1 MESGGTH
8 RLAVNGATFLNL
20 RPIRPI
26 SYERRARTR
35 PQKSESPR
43 RSLGQHYSKDRSMEG
58 RPQWMAEKRRVLVV
72 DDDQVDRQMV
82 IRYLSEGFEVSEAT
96 NSQEALASVSKSAPD
111 CILLDFD
118 LGRENAIHLMPG
130 LVKRGLAVVVY
141 SGRGSETIA
150 AMTYRLGGSD
160 YLMKDRLSRDVLSR
174 AIDKAICRSS
184 VRRLVDQSLAYRK
197 NQIEAAAPE
206 DLEDPLEGLLIGEMG
221 LYGEQVRIAQTHF
234 LEIVD
239 DIAGGV
245 ADQLDERVFTKSRI
259 LACGLGEMGVA
270 SSEVLH
276 LLKQALICRS
286 DRQDK
291 TEMQLYVEACQAA
304 ALEIMAHLSDYYRD
318 RERSERISASVLN

>member
-1 MESGGTH
+1 
-8 RLAVNGATFLNL
+8 
-20 RPIRPI
+20 
-26 SYERRARTR
+26 
-35 PQKSESPR
+35 
-43 RSLGQHYSKDRSMEG
+43 MEG

-82 IRYLSEGFEVSEAT
+82 VRYLSESFEVSEAT
-96 NSQEALASVSKSAPD
+96 TSKEAIDSVSKSSPD

-118 LGRENAIHLMPG
+118 LGRENAIHLMPSFI
-130 LVKRGLAVVVY
+130 KRGLAVVVY

-197 NQIEAAAPE
+197 NQVEAVDSE
-206 DLEDPLEGLLIGEMG
+206 NFEDPLHGLFVGEMG
-221 LYGEQVRIAQTHF
+221 LYGEQVRVAQTHF

-239 DIAGGV
+239 DIARGV
-245 ADQLDERVFTKSRI
+245 TDQLDEKVFTKSRI
-259 LACGLGEMGVA
+259 LAGGLGEMGVA
-270 SSEVLH
+270 SGEVLH
-276 LLKQALICRS
+276 LLKQALICRNE
-286 DRQDK
+286 RPDK

-304 ALEIMAHLSDYYRD
+304 ALEVMAHLSDYYRQRD
-318 RERSERISASVLN
+318 RCERLSKPSLN